1 MREGVRIYL
10 IHFWAALLA
19 ALIAAIAPAAAGSL
33 TIGLPANN
41 GTSIRAE
48 VIGGYACQ
56 PFGCPTAVLT
66 NGGGTSLSSWTPE
79 YQQIYAKTA
88 FTLGSYTFTGIS
100 FPVSGGFNGPGGSP
114 NGGTFQI
121 SLSTTSA
128 PVLATGNTSTGLNK
142 TNLSANLGANNTVV
156 YSGPLPAISGGML
169 TITFTT
175 PFAYTP
181 SAGNLLLDVQSSNAT
196 NSLPFVYAT
205 LGYKEQGVFSRI
217 WAGLGD
223 FDNGVGTDH
232 YWFPGLV
239 TTFLF

>member
-1 MREGVRIYL
+1 MRVFVSNL

-33 TIGLPANN
+33 TIGLPTNN

-56 PFGCPTAVLT
+56 PFGCPTAILT
-66 NGGGTSLSSWTPE
+66 NGGGTSLLSWTPE
-79 YQQIYAKTA
+79 YQQVYAKTA

-100 FPVSGGFNGPGGSP
+100 FPVSGEVNGPGGSP

-169 TITFTT
+169 IITFTT

-196 NSLPFVYAT
+196 NSLPSVYAT

-223 FDNGVGTDH
+223 FNNGVGTDH

>member
-1 MREGVRIYL
+1 MKLVRN
-10 IHFWAALLA
+10 LLW
-19 ALIAAIAPAAAGSL
+19 LFSLVLLGAISPAAASSL
-33 TIGLPANN
+33 TIGMPANN
-41 GTSIRAE
+41 GSSIQAE
-48 VIGGYACQ
+48 AIGLYACQ
-56 PFGCPTAVLT
+56 PFGCPTA
-66 NGGGTSLSSWTPE
+66 NGGGTNLLSWTPE
-79 YQQIYAKTA
+79 YQQVYANTA

-100 FPVSGGFNGPGGSP
+100 FPVSGGFNGPGGHP

-128 PVLATGNTSTGLNK
+128 PVLSTGNTSTGLNK
-142 TNLSANLGANNTVV
+142 TNLSANLGADNTVV
-156 YSGPLPAISGGML
+156 YVGSLPAISGGML

-196 NSLPFVYAT
+196 NSLPFIYGT
-205 LGYKEQGVFSRI
+205 IGYKEQGVFSRI

-223 FDNGVGTDH
+223 FDNGSGIGH
-232 YWFPGLV
+232 YRFPGFV